1 MSSADLQMAAPGVP
15 SGRKRPQSLRDK
27 AYEVIKWHILTC
39 AYRPGELINEAQVAQ
54 ATGLGRTPVHQ
65 AFDRLSVEGLVD
77 IMPRKGM
84 VVLHVSLGEMMQLV
98 PVRTANEA
106 LCARLAAEHANSGE
120 LDHLTKILDDGER
133 ATAERDTEKLL
144 LLDRDFHAT
153 LAAASRNEI
162 LQDLLG
168 KLHERCLRFW
178 FLSLTAQ
185 TQREAVQ
192 REHADIVA
200 ALRARDPDRAEA
212 AVRAHV
218 ASFHSSVSRLL

>member
-1 MSSADLQMAAPGVP
+1 MSSAEIEVSATAATGA
-15 SGRKRPQSLRDK
+15 RKRPLSLRDQ
-27 AYEVIKWHILTC
+27 AYEVIKWRILTC

-54 ATGLGRTPVHQ
+54 VTGLGRTPVHQ

-84 VVLHVSLGEMMQLV
+84 VVRHVSLGEMMQLV
-98 PVRTANEA
+98 PVRIANEA
-106 LCARLAAEHANSGE
+106 LCARLAAEHANRAE
-120 LDHLTKILDDGER
+120 LEHLERILHDGER
-133 ATAERDTEKLL
+133 ATAERDSEQLL
-144 LLDRDFHAT
+144 LLDREFHAT

-162 LQDLLG
+162 LEDLLG

-192 REHADIVA
+192 REHADIVS
-200 ALRARDPDRAEA
+200 ALRQRDSDRAEA

-218 ASFHSSVSRLL
+218 ASFHSSVSRLI